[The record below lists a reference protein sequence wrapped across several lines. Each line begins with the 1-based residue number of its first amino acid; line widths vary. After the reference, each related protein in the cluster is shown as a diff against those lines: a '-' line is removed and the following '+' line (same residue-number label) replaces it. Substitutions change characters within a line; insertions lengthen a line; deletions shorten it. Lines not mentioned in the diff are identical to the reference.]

1 MAIIKPPYPIELKVS
16 QEILL
21 IKGSVILDAEADQW
35 CPIPQKI
42 LLDIFEPLGG
52 LKIPYCIKMVIDNGC
67 EHPDKYIDGFRLLK
81 KLIIVERDRYR
92 DVKRKLFIFV
102 EN

>member
-1 MAIIKPPYPIELKVS
+1 MAIIKPPYPIELKAS

-21 IKGSVILDAEADQW
+21 IKGCVILDAEADEGSR
-35 CPIPQKI
+35 KI

-52 LKIPYCIKMVIDNGC
+52 LKIPYGIKMVMDNGC
-67 EHPDKYIDGFRLLK
+67 EHPDNYIDGFRLLR
-81 KLIIVERDRYR
+81 KLTIIERDRLIYHR
-92 DVKRKLFIFV
+92 EVRRKLFIFV